1 MSIEL
6 SQGKLILS
14 TDDTTY
20 DMQSFK
26 CHLKRINNVNV
37 LLVFVKLLSIV
48 FFSIDE
54 MEKSGLKPQG
64 QE

>member
-6 SQGKLILS
+6 SQRKLILS

-26 CHLKRINNVNV
+26 CHLKRINNV
-37 LLVFVKLLSIV
+37 LHVFVKLLSIV
-48 FFSIDE
+48 FLSMDE
-54 MEKSGLKPQG
+54 MEKSGLKPHG